1 MAYDFEGDQDTLI
14 QAVVHPKLHVEWSQ
28 RRAWHGQTLTI
39 QVRSELLND
48 GTTVKLEVQS
58 ENGKAVDTF
67 AAETINGNKLDKPY
81 KIDWSAKN
89 LPEDPHKF
97 VVKATV
103 TAPVALNAQ
112 SEPLAVDLVVP
123 LFSA

>member
-1 MAYDFEGDQDTLI
+1 MYEFEGEQDTLI
-14 QAVVHPKLHVEWSQ
+14 QATVHPRLHVEWSQ
-28 RRAWHGQTLTI
+28 RHAWHGQTVTI

-48 GTTVKLEVQS
+48 GTAVKLDVQDKD
-58 ENGKAVDTF
+58 GKVLDTF
-67 AAETINGNKLDKPY
+67 AAETLTGNKLDKPY

-89 LPEDPHKF
+89 LPEDPHTF

-103 TAPVALNAQ
+103 TAPVALHAQ
-112 SEPLAVDLVVP
+112 SEPMAVDLVVP